1 MTRLLRELRS
11 HQKSRYIMEP
21 IGAFILPCCKR
32 LITRGNH
39 KVSAAAYFLAG
50 NASQPPSMDLS
61 RKHLRRHSNLDLP
74 GNQRHV
80 VGT

>member
-21 IGAFILPCCKR
+21 IGAFILPCSKR

-39 KVSAAAYFLAG
+39 KVSAAADFLAR
-50 NASQPPSMDLS
+50 NASQPCTIDGPVQKAPASS
-61 RKHLRRHSNLDLP
+61 
-74 GNQRHV
+74 
-80 VGT
+80 